1 MIDKKKILIFGENG
15 QVGRELQKTCVPL
28 GEIVVVGS
36 KEANF
41 CEPDRLSE
49 VLLREKPG
57 VIINAAAYTT
67 VDKAESEPELAMQI
81 NGIAVGAIARIAK
94 EIDALLIHYSTDYV
108 FEGRKELP
116 YVETDE
122 VCPINVYGK
131 TKRCGEEEIISSGC
145 AYFIFRIS
153 WIYSEENSSFSSKM
167 LNLGQKNEVLRVV
180 SDQIG
185 APTWARTV
193 AEVTAQI
200 LRQSKAYQQENQG
213 IFHLCAA
220 GAGSWYEFAREIL
233 KDLAVEVV
241 PIPSAEYPTPAQ
253 RPRNSQLCC
262 DKIREVFAIDLPDW
276 REAYRQM
283 CQCKS

>member
-1 MIDKKKILIFGENG
+1 MIGKKKILIFGENG
-15 QVGRELQKTCVPL
+15 QVSRELQKACISL

-36 KEANF
+36 KDANF
-41 CEPDRLSE
+41 CESDRLRE
-49 VLLREKPG
+49 VLLREMPD
-57 VIINAAAYTT
+57 VIINAAAYTA
-67 VDKAESEPELAMQI
+67 VDKAESEPELAMQV
-81 NGIAVGAIARIAK
+81 NGVAVGAIARAAK
-94 EIDALLIHYSTDYV
+94 DIGALLVHYSTDYV
-108 FEGRKELP
+108 FDGQKETP
-116 YVETDE
+116 YVESDE

-153 WIYSEENSSFSSKM
+153 WIYSEEDSSFSSKM

-200 LRQSKAYQQENQG
+200 LMQPKAYQKENQG
-213 IFHLCAA
+213 VFHLCAA
-220 GAGSWYEFAREIL
+220 GVGSWHEFAREIL

-253 RPRNSQLCC
+253 RPKNSQLCC
-262 DKIREVFAIDLPDW
+262 GKIKEVFAIDLPDW

-283 CQCKS
+283 RCGG